1 MKTLKKLFVLISV
14 GGDGSFYPVYTFNED
29 WIKEQEELDALGE
42 LEWERDYG
50 VDGDG
55 FHYDVLMVPVEC
67 TAESLGIRLIEIGD

>member
-14 GGDGSFYPVYTFNED
+14 GGY
-29 WIKEQEELDALGE
+29 
-42 LEWERDYG
+42 
-50 VDGDG
+50 G